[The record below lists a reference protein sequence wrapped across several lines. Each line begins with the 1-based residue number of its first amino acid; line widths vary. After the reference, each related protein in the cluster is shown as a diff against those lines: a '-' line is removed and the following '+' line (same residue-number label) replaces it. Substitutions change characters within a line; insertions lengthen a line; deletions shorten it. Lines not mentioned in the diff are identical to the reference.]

1 MDNLSNF
8 HDSLR
13 AKAKTDAALTEKAN
27 QAGTVQT
34 AMQDFIVLTA
44 KNLEVWS
51 EVSKDDAVSDSLLQ
65 DIDRTIAELIKLHE
79 QGKAHPASATLIF
92 VNAHVYL
99 MPS

>member
-1 MDNLSNF
+1 MNSLSDL
-8 HDSLR
+8 HGSLR

-65 DIDRTIAELIKLHE
+65 DIDRTIAELIKLHQ
-79 QGKAHPASATLIF
+79 QGKATQRQLRLF
-92 VNAHVYL
+92 L
-99 MPS
+99 